1 MAPLRSSAPI
11 RREDVLRLLAEH
23 REELGRD
30 HRVRSLS
37 LFGSVARDRAGPESD
52 VDVLVEFNH
61 PASLLTMGGLQQ
73 YLARLVGREV
83 DLVSR
88 GAIKPRLRERILGE
102 EMPVLATAPD
112 GGLTVVAT
120 DGLPGLA
127 SDHLGR
133 EDAMAERDW
142 RVRIEDILE
151 AIEAIVQYT
160 TGLDLDGFAADR
172 RTADAVI
179 WNFALIGEAER
190 HGPPE
195 VEARYPAIPWARMR
209 GMRNVLIHDY
219 RNTNLT
225 VVWETARDHL
235 PPLVPLLREILEREP

>member
-11 RREDVLRLLAEH
+11 RREDVLRLLAAH
-23 REELGRD
+23 REELRRE

-52 VDVLVEFNH
+52 VDVLVEFNY

-73 YLARLVGREV
+73 YLVGLFGREV

-88 GAIKPRLRERILGE
+88 DAIKPRLRERILGE
-102 EMPVLATAPD
+102 EMPVLAPAPD
-112 GGLTVVAT
+112 GSLTVVAT

-127 SDHLGR
+127 SDHPGR
-133 EDAMAERDW
+133 GDAMAERDW
-142 RVRIEDILE
+142 RVWIEDILE

-172 RTADAVI
+172 RTVDAVI

-190 HGPPE
+190 HAPPD
-195 VEARYPAIPWARMR
+195 VQARYPVIPWARMQ

-225 VVWETARDHL
+225 VVWETARDDL
-235 PPLVPLLREILEREP
+235 PPLVSLLREILEREP

>member
-23 REELGRD
+23 REELRRD

-52 VDVLVEFNH
+52 VDVLVEFNY
-61 PASLLTMGGLQQ
+61 PVSLLTMGGLQQ
-73 YLARLVGREV
+73 YLAGLFDREV

-88 GAIKPRLRERILGE
+88 DAIKPRLRERIFGE
-102 EMPVLATAPD
+102 EMPVLAPAPD
-112 GGLTVVAT
+112 GSLMVVAT

-127 SDHLGR
+127 SDHPGR
-133 EDAMAERDW
+133 GDAMAERDW
-142 RVRIEDILE
+142 RVRIEDIPQ
-151 AIEAIVQYT
+151 AIDDIARFTEGMTIDTFV
-160 TGLDLDGFAADR
+160 ADR
-172 RTADAVI
+172 RTVLAV
-179 WNFALIGEAER
+179 NFSFAVIGEAAR
-190 HGPPE
+190 QIPSE

-219 RNTNLT
+219 HNTDMT
-225 VVWETARDHL
+225 VVWETARDDL
-235 PPLVPLLREILEREP
+235 PPLVPLLREILEQEP